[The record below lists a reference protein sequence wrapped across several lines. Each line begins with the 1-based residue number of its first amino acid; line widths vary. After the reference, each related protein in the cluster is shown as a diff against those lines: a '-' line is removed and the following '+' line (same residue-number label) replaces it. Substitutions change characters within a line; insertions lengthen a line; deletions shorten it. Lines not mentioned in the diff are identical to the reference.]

1 MIPEKWQQTLGVK
14 LLIMVNLI
22 NLVILVVIKLASGG
36 PMWQIRNAPLAVVGG
51 LFLIGISLILI
62 CKQNSNWRK
71 GTYLGADI
79 NLTVL
84 FYLLLIDFNRISAIG
99 FALIAIIIS
108 IVALPMAYTSRN
120 RLVGIR
126 IPWTYLS
133 EENWHRTNVL
143 AGRLFGISGP
153 LLVAMGKMPTDS
165 FLNVFVT
172 IIVLV
177 VILTVG
183 YSYRLSKK
191 LI

>member
-1 MIPEKWQQTLGVK
+1 M
-14 LLIMVNLI
+14 
-22 NLVILVVIKLASGG
+22 
-36 PMWQIRNAPLAVVGG
+36 
-51 LFLIGISLILI
+51 I
-62 CKQNSNWRK
+62 CKQNPNWRK

-84 FYLLLIDFNRISAIG
+84 FYLLLIDFNRISTLG

-153 LLVAMGKMPTDS
+153 LLVAMGKMSTDS
-165 FLNVFVT
+165 FLNAFVT